1 MNMNSHSNADNELD
15 MDIKLEDVPL
25 NLLDPQEE
33 FLKLEDFIN
42 VDYD

>member
-1 MNMNSHSNADNELD
+1 MNSHGNADNQLD
-15 MDIKLEDVPL
+15 MDIKFEDVPL

-33 FLKLEDFIN
+33 FLKLDDFIN